1 MKRTLFAILLS
12 LLVSGVMSAEVV
24 FKAAAP
30 NTVVAGQTFQLVY
43 IVNEQGKDFRL
54 PSVNGFDILA
64 GPYTSTSSSTS
75 IINGKISSSK
85 EIRYT
90 YTLQALKEGQFTI
103 AAATI
108 SVDGQKY
115 SSNPVNIKVLP
126 EDNATA
132 QGGGTQGRA
141 QSGGR
146 SSQATS
152 QAGSADRLFV
162 RANFSRTK
170 VMEQEAILVSY
181 KLYSKDDV
189 VGFEQVKL
197 PDFKGF
203 MVQEIELPQNRQ
215 LQRENYNGSNYLT
228 YEIYKGILFPQYSG
242 TIHVDKFQCTV
253 GIRIRVQQQSRSF
266 FDSFFDSFQNVEKS
280 VSASGADIQVSALP
294 KPKPADFSG
303 VVGTLSLDKKVSETS
318 VQSNTPITI
327 TLTLSGSGNLKMLKT
342 PDLKFPADFETY
354 EPKVTNNF
362 TTSASGQQGKKVIE
376 YLVIPRHK
384 GEFTVPSASLSYYD
398 PNSKSYKTL
407 NTGEI
412 KFSVSKGEGD
422 DGGGVSTAAVNAKD
436 QERVE
441 MLASDIR
448 YLSSAEPNIK
458 AKEDYFIGTLLY
470 WLIVAGMLVF
480 TAALAILFRKQ
491 AKDNA
496 NVALMKNRKANKI
509 AKKRLKVAEKECK
522 EGRREQFYDEVLKA
536 LWGYTSDKL
545 SIPMAELNRENI
557 HDRLIERKVSEEVT
571 GEFVSLL
578 DECQFQ
584 RYAPSGDEKST
595 MDKTF
600 GETIDLI
607 SKLEDSIR
615 K

>member
-1 MKRTLFAILLS
+1 MKKIFAILLS
-12 LLVSGVMSAEVV
+12 LLASGVMY
-24 FKAAAP
+24 AAVSFRASAP
-30 NTVVAGQTFQLVY
+30 NTVAAGQTFQLVY

-75 IINGKISSSK
+75 IINGKVSSSK

-90 YTLQALKEGQFTI
+90 YTLQAQKEGQFTI

-108 SVDGQKY
+108 VVDGQKY
-115 SSNPVNIKVLP
+115 SSNPLTIKVLP
-126 EDNATA
+126 EDKAA
-132 QGGGTQGRA
+132 AAASQGGGSQG
-141 QSGGR
+141 GGR
-146 SSQATS
+146 TQAAA
-152 QAGSADRLFV
+152 QAGSPDRLFV
-162 RANFSRTK
+162 KASFSRTK

-215 LQRENYNGSNYLT
+215 LQRESYNGSNFLT
-228 YEIYKGILFPQYSG
+228 YEIYKGILFPQHSG
-242 TIHVDKFQCTV
+242 TIHIDKFQCSV
-253 GIRIRVQQQSRSF
+253 GLRVRVQQQARSF
-266 FDSFFDSFQNVEKS
+266 FDSFFDSYQDVEKTIS
-280 VSASGADIQVSALP
+280 SAGADIQVTPLP
-294 KPKPADFSG
+294 QPKPADFSG
-303 VVGTLSLDKKVSETS
+303 FVGTVSLDKKVSETS
-318 VQSNTPITI
+318 VKSNTPITI
-327 TLTLSGSGNLKMLKT
+327 TLTLTGSGNLKMLKT
-342 PDLKFPADFETY
+342 PELKFPADFETY

-362 TTSASGQQGKKVIE
+362 TTNASGQQGKKVIE

-384 GEFTVPSASLSYYD
+384 GEFTVPSASISYLD
-398 PNSKSYKTL
+398 PNTKSYKTL

-412 KFSVSKGEGD
+412 KFAIAKGEGD
-422 DGGGVSTAAVNAKD
+422 DGGVSTAAVSAKD

-448 YLSSAEPNIK
+448 YISTAEPNIK
-458 AKEDYFIGTLLY
+458 VKEDYFIGTLLY
-470 WLIVAGMLVF
+470 WLLVVGMLVV

-509 AKKRLKVAEKECK
+509 AKKRLKVAEQEWKA
-522 EGRREQFYDEVLKA
+522 GRREQFYDEILKA

-545 SIPMAELNRENI
+545 SIPMADLCRDNI
-557 HDRLIERKVSEEVT
+557 HDRLIERNVSEEIT
-571 GEFVSLL
+571 SEFVNLL

-584 RYAPSGDEKST
+584 RYAPMSDAQSA
-595 MDKTF
+595 MDKIF
-600 GETIDLI
+600 KETIDLI
-607 SKLEDSIR
+607 SKLEDNIR

>member
-1 MKRTLFAILLS
+1 MKKEILVILLS
-12 LLVSGVMSAEVV
+12 LLFSGVISAEVS
-24 FKAAAP
+24 FRASAP
-30 NTVVAGQTFQLVY
+30 NTVAAGQTFQLVY
-43 IVNEQGKDFRL
+43 TVNDNGKDFRL
-54 PSVNGFDILA
+54 PSVSGFDILA

-75 IINGKISSSK
+75 IINGKVSSSK

-90 YTLQALKEGQFTI
+90 YTLLALKEGQFTI

-108 SVDGQKY
+108 VVDGQKY
-115 SSNPVNIKVLP
+115 SSNPVSIKVLP
-126 EDNATA
+126 EDKAA
-132 QGGGTQGRA
+132 SAAQSSGRSQGGTASTTQVGTP
-141 QSGGR
+141 
-146 SSQATS
+146 
-152 QAGSADRLFV
+152 DRLFV

-170 VMEQEAILVSY
+170 VMEQEAILVTY

-189 VGFEQVKL
+189 VGFESVKL
-197 PDFKGF
+197 PDFKDF

-215 LQRENYNGSNYLT
+215 LQRENYNGSNFLT
-228 YEIYKGILFPQYSG
+228 YEIYKGILFPQHSG

-253 GIRIRVQQQSRSF
+253 GLRVRVQRQSRSF
-266 FDSFFDSFQNVEKS
+266 FDSFFDSYQDVEKTIS
-280 VSASGADIQVSALP
+280 SPGADIQVSSLP

-303 VVGTLSLDKKVSETS
+303 VVGTLSLDRKVSETS
-318 VQSNTPITI
+318 VTSNTPVTV

-342 PDLKFPADFETY
+342 PELNFPADFEVY

-384 GEFTVPSASLSYYD
+384 GEFTVPGTTISYYD
-398 PNSKSYKTL
+398 TNSKSYKTL

-412 KFSVSKGEGD
+412 KFSVAKGEGD
-422 DGGGVSTAAVNAKD
+422 DSGASTVAVSAKD

-448 YLSSAEPNIK
+448 YLSNEGPDIR

-470 WLIVAGMLVF
+470 WLLVAGMLVL
-480 TAALAILFRKQ
+480 TTALAILFRKQ

-496 NVALMKNRKANKI
+496 DVALMKNRKANKI
-509 AKKRLKVAEKECK
+509 AKKRLKVAEKEWK
-522 EGRREQFYDEVLKA
+522 AGHREQFYDEILKA

-545 SIPMAELNRENI
+545 SIPMADLNRENI
-557 HDRLIERKVSEEVT
+557 HDTLIARKVNEEVT
-571 GEFVSLL
+571 EQFVNLL

-584 RYAPSGDEKST
+584 RYAPMGDEKRA

-600 GETIDLI
+600 EETIDLI
-607 SKLEDSIR
+607 SKLEDNIR

>member
-1 MKRTLFAILLS
+1 MKKIFAILLS
-12 LLVSGVMSAEVV
+12 LLVSGMMSAGVS
-24 FKAAAP
+24 FRASAP
-30 NTVVAGQTFQLVY
+30 NTVAAGQTFQLVY
-43 IVNEQGKDFRL
+43 TVNEQGKDFRL

-64 GPYTSTSSSTS
+64 GPYTSTSSSIS
-75 IINGKISSSK
+75 IVNGKTTSSK

-108 SVDGQKY
+108 VVDGQKY
-115 SSNPVNIKVLP
+115 SSNPVSIKVLP
-126 EDNATA
+126 EDKAA
-132 QGGGTQGRA
+132 AAA
-141 QSGGR
+141 QSGGG
-146 SSQATS
+146 SQGGGRTQSVA
-152 QAGSADRLFV
+152 QAGSPDRLFV
-162 RANFSRTK
+162 KANFSRTK
-170 VMEQEAILVSY
+170 VMEQEAILVTY

-189 VGFEQVKL
+189 IGFEQVKL

-215 LQRENYNGSNYLT
+215 LQRESYNGSNFLT
-228 YEIYKGILFPQYSG
+228 YEIYKGILFPQHSG

-253 GIRIRVQQQSRSF
+253 GIRVRVQQQARSF
-266 FDSFFDSFQNVEKS
+266 FDSFFDSYQDVEKTIS
-280 VSASGADIQVSALP
+280 SAGADIEVSALP
-294 KPKPADFSG
+294 RPKPADFSG
-303 VVGTLSLDKKVSETS
+303 VVGTLSLDKKISETS
-318 VQSNTPITI
+318 VTSNTPITV
-327 TLTLSGSGNLKMLKT
+327 TLTLTGSGNLKMLKT
-342 PDLKFPADFETY
+342 PELKFPADFEAY

-362 TTSASGQQGKKVIE
+362 TTNTSGQQGKKVIE

-384 GEFTVPSASLSYYD
+384 GEFTVPSVSLSYYD
-398 PNSKSYKTL
+398 SKSKSYKTL
-407 NTGEI
+407 NTGEMNF
-412 KFSVSKGEGD
+412 KVAKGEGD
-422 DGGGVSTAAVNAKD
+422 DEGGASTAAVSAKD

-448 YLSSAEPNIK
+448 YLSNAEPNIK
-458 AKEDYFIGTLLY
+458 VKEDYFIGTLLY
-470 WLIVAGMLVF
+470 WLLVLGMMVV

-496 NVALMKNRKANKI
+496 DVALMKNRKANKI
-509 AKKRLKVAEKECK
+509 AKKRLKVAEQEWKA
-522 EGRREQFYDEVLKA
+522 GHREQFYEEILKA

-545 SIPMAELNRENI
+545 SIPVADLSRENI
-557 HDRLIERKVSEEVT
+557 HDKLIDRKVSEEVT
-571 GEFVSLL
+571 GEFVNLL

-584 RYAPSGDEKST
+584 RYAPMSDEQRE

-600 GETIDLI
+600 RETIELI

>member
-1 MKRTLFAILLS
+1 MKKGILVIFLS
-12 LLVSGVMSAEVV
+12 LLFSGVISAEVS
-24 FKAAAP
+24 FRASAP
-30 NTVVAGQTFQLVY
+30 NTVAAGQTFQLVY
-43 IVNEQGKDFRL
+43 TVNDNGKDFRL
-54 PSVNGFDILA
+54 PSVSGFDILA

-75 IINGKISSSK
+75 IINGKVSSSK

-108 SVDGQKY
+108 VVDGQKY
-115 SSNPVNIKVLP
+115 SSNPVSIKVLP
-126 EDNATA
+126 EDKAA
-132 QGGGTQGRA
+132 SAAQSSGRSQGGTASTTQVGTP
-141 QSGGR
+141 
-146 SSQATS
+146 
-152 QAGSADRLFV
+152 DRLFI

-170 VMEQEAILVSY
+170 VMEQEAILVTY
-181 KLYSKDDV
+181 KLYSKDDI
-189 VGFEQVKL
+189 VGFESVKL
-197 PDFKGF
+197 PDFKDF

-215 LQRENYNGSNYLT
+215 LQRENYNGSNFLT
-228 YEIYKGILFPQYSG
+228 YEIYKGILFPQHSG

-253 GIRIRVQQQSRSF
+253 GLRVRVQRQSRSF
-266 FDSFFDSFQNVEKS
+266 FDSFFDSYQDVEKTIS
-280 VSASGADIQVSALP
+280 SPGADIQVSSLP

-303 VVGTLSLDKKVSETS
+303 VVGTLSLDRKVSETS
-318 VQSNTPITI
+318 VTSNTPVTV

-342 PDLKFPADFETY
+342 PELNFPADFEVY

-384 GEFTVPSASLSYYD
+384 GEFTVPGTTISYYD
-398 PNSKSYKTL
+398 TNSKSYKTL

-412 KFSVSKGEGD
+412 KFSVAKGEGD
-422 DGGGVSTAAVNAKD
+422 DSGASTVAVSAKD

-448 YLSSAEPNIK
+448 YLSNDGPDIR

-470 WLIVAGMLVF
+470 WLLVAGMLVL
-480 TAALAILFRKQ
+480 TTALAILFRKQ

-496 NVALMKNRKANKI
+496 DVALMKNRKANKI
-509 AKKRLKVAEKECK
+509 AKKRLKVAEKEWK
-522 EGRREQFYDEVLKA
+522 AGHREQFYDEILKA

-545 SIPMAELNRENI
+545 SIPMADLNRENI
-557 HDRLIERKVSEEVT
+557 HDTLIARKVNEEVT
-571 GEFVSLL
+571 EQFVNLL

-584 RYAPSGDEKST
+584 RYAPMGDEKKA

-600 GETIDLI
+600 EETIDLI
-607 SKLEDSIR
+607 SKLEDNIR

>member
-1 MKRTLFAILLS
+1 MKKEFLVILLS
-12 LLVSGVMSAEVV
+12 LLFYGVTSAEVS
-24 FKAAAP
+24 FRASAP
-30 NTVVAGQTFQLVY
+30 NTVAVGQTFQLVY
-43 IVNEQGKDFRL
+43 SVNDNGKDFRL
-54 PSVNGFDILA
+54 PSVGGFDILA

-75 IINGKISSSK
+75 IVNGKVSSSK

-108 SVDGQKY
+108 VVDGQKY
-115 SSNPVNIKVLP
+115 SSNPVSIKVLP
-126 EDNATA
+126 EDKAAAAQSSGRSQGGTASTA
-132 QGGGTQGRA
+132 QVGTP
-141 QSGGR
+141 
-146 SSQATS
+146 
-152 QAGSADRLFV
+152 DRLFI

-170 VMEQEAILVSY
+170 VMEQEAILVTY
-181 KLYSKDDV
+181 KLYSKDDI
-189 VGFEQVKL
+189 VGFESVKL
-197 PDFKGF
+197 PDFKDF

-215 LQRENYNGSNYLT
+215 LQRESYNGSNFLT
-228 YEIYKGILFPQYSG
+228 YEIYKGILFPQHSG

-253 GIRIRVQQQSRSF
+253 GLRVRVQRQARSF
-266 FDSFFDSFQNVEKS
+266 FDSFFDSYQDVEKTIS
-280 VSASGADIQVSALP
+280 SPGADIQVSSLP

-303 VVGTLSLDKKVSETS
+303 VVGTLSLDRKVSETS
-318 VQSNTPITI
+318 VTSNTPVTV

-342 PDLKFPADFETY
+342 PELNFPADFEVY

-362 TTSASGQQGKKVIE
+362 TTNASGQQGKKVIE

-384 GEFTVPSASLSYYD
+384 GEFTVPGTTISYYD
-398 PNSKSYKTL
+398 INSKSYKTL

-412 KFSVSKGEGD
+412 KFSVAKGEGD
-422 DGGGVSTAAVNAKD
+422 DGSTSTVAVSAKD

-448 YLSSAEPNIK
+448 YLSNDGPDIR

-470 WLIVAGMLVF
+470 WLLVAGMLVL
-480 TAALAILFRKQ
+480 TTALAVLFRKQ

-496 NVALMKNRKANKI
+496 DIALMKNRKANKI
-509 AKKRLKVAEKECK
+509 AKKRLKVAEKEWK
-522 EGRREQFYDEVLKA
+522 AGHREQFYDEILKA

-545 SIPMAELNRENI
+545 SIPMADLNRDNI
-557 HDRLIERKVSEEVT
+557 HDTLIARKVNEEVT
-571 GEFVSLL
+571 EQFVNLL

-584 RYAPSGDEKST
+584 RYAPMGDEKRA

-600 GETIDLI
+600 EETIDLI
-607 SKLEDSIR
+607 SKLEDNIR

>member
-1 MKRTLFAILLS
+1 MKKGILVIFLS
-12 LLVSGVMSAEVV
+12 LLFSGVISAEVS
-24 FKAAAP
+24 FRASAP
-30 NTVVAGQTFQLVY
+30 NTVAAGQTFQLVY
-43 IVNEQGKDFRL
+43 TVNDNGKDFRL
-54 PSVNGFDILA
+54 PSVSGFDILA

-75 IINGKISSSK
+75 IINGKVSSSK

-108 SVDGQKY
+108 VVDGQKY
-115 SSNPVNIKVLP
+115 SSNPVSIKVLP
-126 EDNATA
+126 EDKAASAAQSSGRSQGGSASTA
-132 QGGGTQGRA
+132 QVGTP
-141 QSGGR
+141 
-146 SSQATS
+146 
-152 QAGSADRLFV
+152 DRLFI

-170 VMEQEAILVSY
+170 VMEQEAILVTY

-189 VGFEQVKL
+189 VGFESVKL
-197 PDFKGF
+197 PDFKDF

-215 LQRENYNGSNYLT
+215 LQRENYNGSNFLT
-228 YEIYKGILFPQYSG
+228 YEIYKGILFPQHSG

-253 GIRIRVQQQSRSF
+253 GLRVRVQRQSRSF
-266 FDSFFDSFQNVEKS
+266 FDSFFDSYQDVEKTIS
-280 VSASGADIQVSALP
+280 SPGADIQVSSLP

-303 VVGTLSLDKKVSETS
+303 VVGTLSLDRKVSETS
-318 VQSNTPITI
+318 VTSNTPVTV

-342 PDLKFPADFETY
+342 PELNFPADFEVY

-362 TTSASGQQGKKVIE
+362 TTNASGQQGKKVIE

-384 GEFTVPSASLSYYD
+384 GEFTVPGTTISYYD
-398 PNSKSYKTL
+398 TNSKSYKTL

-412 KFSVSKGEGD
+412 KFSVAKGEGD
-422 DGGGVSTAAVNAKD
+422 DSGASTVAVSAKD

-448 YLSSAEPNIK
+448 YLSNEGPDIR

-470 WLIVAGMLVF
+470 WLLVAGMLVL
-480 TAALAILFRKQ
+480 TTALAILFRKQ

-496 NVALMKNRKANKI
+496 DVALMKNRKANKI
-509 AKKRLKVAEKECK
+509 AKKRLKVAEKEWK
-522 EGRREQFYDEVLKA
+522 AGHREQFYDEILKA

-545 SIPMAELNRENI
+545 SIPMADLNRENI
-557 HDRLIERKVSEEVT
+557 HDTLIARKVNEEVT
-571 GEFVSLL
+571 EQFVNLL

-584 RYAPSGDEKST
+584 RYAPMGDEKKA

-600 GETIDLI
+600 EETIDLI
-607 SKLEDSIR
+607 SKLEDNIR

>member
-1 MKRTLFAILLS
+1 MKKELFAILLS
-12 LLVSGVMSAEVV
+12 LLFSGMMSAEVS
-24 FKAAAP
+24 FRASAP
-30 NTVVAGQTFQLVY
+30 NAVAVGQTFQLVY
-43 IVNEQGKDFRL
+43 TVNDQGKDFRL
-54 PSVNGFDILA
+54 PSVSGFDILA

-75 IINGKISSSK
+75 IINGKVSSSK

-103 AAATI
+103 TAATI
-108 SVDGQKY
+108 VVDGQKY
-115 SSNPVNIKVLP
+115 SSNPVTIKVLP
-126 EDNATA
+126 EDKAAAA
-132 QGGGTQGRA
+132 QG
-141 QSGGR
+141 SGR
-146 SSQATS
+146 SQGNNAS
-152 QAGSADRLFV
+152 GSASQVGTPDRLFV

-170 VMEQEAILVSY
+170 VMEQEAILVTY

-189 VGFEQVKL
+189 VGFESVKL

-215 LQRENYNGSNYLT
+215 LQRESYNGSNFLT
-228 YEIYKGILFPQYSG
+228 YEIYKGILFPQHSG
-242 TIHVDKFQCTV
+242 TIHIDKFQCSV
-253 GIRIRVQQQSRSF
+253 GLRVRVQRQSRNF
-266 FDSFFDSFQNVEKS
+266 FDSFFDSYQDVEKTIYS
-280 VSASGADIQVSALP
+280 SGADIQVSSLP

-303 VVGTLSLDKKVSETS
+303 VVGTLSLDRKVSETS
-318 VQSNTPITI
+318 VKSNTPITV
-327 TLTLSGSGNLKMLKT
+327 TLTLSGTGNLKMLKT
-342 PDLKFPADFETY
+342 PELKFPADFEAY

-384 GEFTVPSASLSYYD
+384 GEFTVPNTTISYYD
-398 PNSKSYKTL
+398 TNSKSYKNL

-412 KFSVSKGEGD
+412 KFSVAQGEGD
-422 DGGGVSTAAVNAKD
+422 DGNVSTVAVSAKD

-448 YLSSAEPNIK
+448 YLSTAGPNIK
-458 AKEDYFIGTLLY
+458 AREDYFIGTLLY
-470 WLIVAGMLVF
+470 WLLVAGMIVL

-491 AKDNA
+491 ARDNA

-509 AKKRLKVAEKECK
+509 AKKRLKVAEKEWK
-522 EGRREQFYDEVLKA
+522 AGHREQFYDEILKA

-545 SIPMAELNRENI
+545 SIPMADLNRENI
-557 HDRLIERKVSEEVT
+557 HDTLIERKVSEEIT
-571 GEFVSLL
+571 GQFVNLL

-584 RYAPSGDEKST
+584 RYAPMGDEQSA

-600 GETIDLI
+600 KETIDLI
-607 SKLEDSIR
+607 SKLEDNIR
-615 K
+615 R